1 MPPRTGAAQPEIRD
15 FQRIPEIGFCRNDR
29 GSDFGRRRKRNP
41 GKSPKRSLQKPKN
54 FLSWQKSESDK
65 NFPMLFLRTLPTKY
79 LLCLGALVAAMLLFT
94 IFGGRGLL
102 QIYHVKE
109 ERDRIHLSN
118 ARLRE
123 ENQKLSQQVQRL
135 RYQKE
140 EVEKIAREE
149 LGLVKKGEIIYQ
161 FER

>member
-1 MPPRTGAAQPEIRD
+1 MA
-15 FQRIPEIGFCRNDR
+15 
-29 GSDFGRRRKRNP
+29 K
-41 GKSPKRSLQKPKN
+41 K
-54 FLSWQKSESDK
+54 ESDK
-65 NFPMLFLRTLPTKY
+65 TQPMLFLRTLPTKY
-79 LLCLGALVAAMLLFT
+79 LLCLGALVAAMMLFT
-94 IFGGRGLL
+94 LFGGKDLL
-102 QIYHVKE
+102 QIYHLKE

-123 ENQKLSQQVQRL
+123 ENQKLTQQVQRL
-135 RYQKE
+135 RYHKE

>member
-1 MPPRTGAAQPEIRD
+1 MAKNRRD
-15 FQRIPEIGFCRNDR
+15 PFR
-29 GSDFGRRRKRNP
+29 
-41 GKSPKRSLQKPKN
+41 
-54 FLSWQKSESDK
+54 
-65 NFPMLFLRTLPTKY
+65 PMLFLRTLPKKY
-79 LLCLGALVAAMLLFT
+79 LLCLGALVAAMMFFA

-102 QIYHVKE
+102 QIYHLRE
-109 ERDRIHLSN
+109 ERDRILISN

-135 RYQKE
+135 RYHKE